1 MNTSIT
7 FEIWGPFACWT
18 RPEAKVERL
27 TYPVPT
33 PSGIRGVLSAIYSK
47 PAEFYWQVERIEV
60 LNPIR
65 FISFKCNEVKT
76 KAGRNT
82 IIVEADRTQRQ
93 TVALQDVRYRI
104 TASMVRREGFSGSEV
119 QLAEQFRRRVEGR
132 KCFFQPSMGLRQFP
146 AYYGW
151 SSDAVPISEDQDLGI
166 MLYDVFDLH
175 QWKIAKKAQPKVSL
189 FHAHLNQGV
198 VEIPSYDSDQVLK
211 GGGLFA

>member
-119 QLAEQFRRRVEGR
+119 QLAEQFRRRVEGG